1 MHGPMFPMLR
11 RKAAAI
17 SGFFRAAGVS
27 PRFLASVRGIPGVG
41 AGGVCPQM
49 RAVCESSF
57 EYVPATGTAYRVAM
71 RVALKTSCPSNKTLF
86 SLYVEL
92 SFSQRRTLRVEV
104 LVN

>member
-1 MHGPMFPMLR
+1 MTHAWTHVPDAMLR

-57 EYVPATGTAYRVAM
+57 EYVPATGTAYRV
-71 RVALKTSCPSNKTLF
+71 VPCAL
-86 SLYVEL
+86 
-92 SFSQRRTLRVEV
+92 R
-104 LVN
+104 